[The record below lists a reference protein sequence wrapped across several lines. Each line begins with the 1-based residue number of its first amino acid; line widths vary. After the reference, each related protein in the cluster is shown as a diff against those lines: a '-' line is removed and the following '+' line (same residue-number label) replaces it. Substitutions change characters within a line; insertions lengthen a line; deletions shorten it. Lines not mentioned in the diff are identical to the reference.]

1 MIGDEGMKLN
11 VEQRRIVELEPSG
24 QMLVKGVA
32 GSGKTTVAIRRIN
45 FLKTHYCHEADD
57 QILLV
62 TYNKTLLNYIKF
74 QYERLADSVD
84 EDFQEFFASNANV
97 EIATIDSLMYKAFRD
112 FTRRKR
118 LKLELS
124 MSKPVE
130 HQVMLEAIHEVSKS
144 YPSVK
149 LLSPKN
155 SGFLLDEVE
164 WMASCLVEDVEAYQ
178 QLDRIGRASGDSG
191 TPQKLLKNSELR
203 EAIYALS
210 IVFTQK
216 MADKGLVTFKQMNLL
231 ALRQVHEVK
240 SQQFTHVIIDESQD
254 LTRVQLEFLKALYK
268 EKPHSSLLFV
278 ADNTQSIYTHSW
290 LGKGRPYTT
299 IGYDMSGKARALS
312 KNYRTTTEISTAAF
326 DLIEA
331 DETIRSNVDFV
342 KPALIDRHGHPPIY
356 RFFTNQVKQL
366 EFLVSEIRQLQND
379 YDLREIC
386 LVGRHNQLLQSLSAG
401 LEGAGIETE
410 ILQSQE
416 PNFES
421 DKVKLVTMHS
431 IKGLEFKVIFLVDL
445 NQGVIPNDRYTDVE
459 DQKALDSDERKLL
472 YVGMTRANE
481 LLYMSSVKKPSK
493 FIKEIQ
499 RKHLRM
505 KKDCALR
512 PFESMSMT
520 EYRFTDQL
528 ADFHSREEVVRQ
540 WLLRELHDTYQYP
553 YDLMELEFPVQK
565 FSQKGYADVAVMI
578 YSQGEARPFIFAEVK
593 QFGSGIEEGLK
604 QLMTYL
610 EADPRVHYGIVTD
623 GLEVK
628 MIDRNGE
635 EVQDLPRC
643 RPQFLP
649 ETKNTKRY
657 MNLKN
662 GKNFVY
668 ATSMDDETEIE
679 VRDEE
684 MDIYLQVH
692 EKHAVP
698 LIGNV
703 AAGIPTLATEEYE
716 AKLVLPKDWVYSV
729 KDTFALTVT
738 GDSMINAG
746 IDKGDVV
753 IVHQQNSA
761 QANDIV
767 IAVIDDEATMKK
779 YVPMG
784 NNVLLMPENNNY
796 EPILMRSEDVRI
808 NGKVIGVL
816 KK

>member
-1 MIGDEGMKLN
+1 MNGEGTMKLN
-11 VEQRRIVELEPSG
+11 VEQRRIVELEPTG

-45 FLKTHYCHEADD
+45 FLKTNYCHEADD

-74 QYERLADSVD
+74 QYERLADV
-84 EDFQEFFASNANV
+84 EEENFQQFFASNANV
-97 EIATIDSLMYKAFRD
+97 EISTIDALMFKAFVDYNRR
-112 FTRRKR
+112 TRKR
-118 LKLELS
+118 LQIAEKQMER
-124 MSKPVE
+124 
-130 HQVMLEAIHEVSKS
+130 QMLIDAIHEVKKS
-144 YPSVK
+144 YPNVK
-149 LLSPKN
+149 VLSPKN
-155 SGFLLDEVE
+155 SAFLLDEVL
-164 WMASCLVEDVEAYQ
+164 WMESCLIEDIESYQ
-178 QLDRIGRASGDSG
+178 NVDRIGRASGDSS

-203 EAIYALS
+203 EAIFELWR
-210 IVFTQK
+210 VFTDK
-216 MADKGLVTFKQMNLL
+216 MEKQGFVTFKRMNVL
-231 ALRQVHEVK
+231 ALRQVHEVNAK
-240 SQQFTHVIIDESQD
+240 RYTHVIIDESQD

-268 EKPHSSLLFV
+268 EKPYSSLLFV
-278 ADNTQSIYTHSW
+278 ADNTQSIYSHSW

-342 KPALIDRHGHPPIY
+342 KPALIDRHGHQPIY
-356 RFFTNQVKQL
+356 RFFTTPVKQL
-366 EFLVSEIRQLQND
+366 AFLVEEIRTLQND

-386 LVGRHNQLLQSLSAG
+386 LVARSNRLLENLAVG
-401 LEGAGIETE
+401 LEAEGIPTE
-410 ILQSQE
+410 ILQGSE
-416 PNFES
+416 PDFES

-445 NQGVIPNDRYTDVE
+445 NQGVIPNDRYTDLE
-459 DQKALDSDERKLL
+459 DQKTVDSDERKLL

-512 PFESMSMT
+512 PFESISMSH
-520 EYRFTDQL
+520 YQFTDQL
-528 ADFHSREEVVRQ
+528 TDLHSREEVVRQ
-540 WLLRELHDTYQYP
+540 WLLRELHETYGYP
-553 YDLMELEFPVQK
+553 YDLLELEYPVQK
-565 FSQKGYADVAVMI
+565 FSQRGYCDVAVTI
-578 YSQGEARPFIFAEVK
+578 YSGEEATPLLFVEVK
-593 QFGSGIEEGLK
+593 QFGAGIEEGLK
-604 QLMTYL
+604 QLKSYL
-610 EADPRVHYGIVTD
+610 EANTSVRYGLVTD

-628 MIDRNGE
+628 IIDRNGE
-635 EVQDLPRC
+635 EVQDIPRC

-657 MNLKN
+657 LNLKN
-662 GKNFVY
+662 GRNYAY
-668 ATSMDDETEIE
+668 ATAVDNEEDIE
-679 VRDEE
+679 VREE
-684 MDIYLQVH
+684 DTEVYLQVH
-692 EKHAVP
+692 EKATVP

-703 AAGIPTLATEEYE
+703 AAGIPTLATEACES
-716 AKLVLPKDWVYSV
+716 KIVVPKDWVFTA

-738 GDSMINAG
+738 GDSMTGAG
-746 IDKGDVV
+746 IDKGDTV
-753 IVHQQNSA
+753 IVHQQTSA
-761 QANDIV
+761 QPNEII

-779 YVPMG
+779 YMPMG
-784 NNVLLMPENNNY
+784 DNVILMAENPDY
-796 EPILMRSEDVRI
+796 EPIMMRSQDIRI